1 MPWHRANE
9 MVMMGRLN
17 WFSRR
22 KQKHFG
28 DHCCA
33 VLGGACK
40 HVHIVAGSLDLS
52 LEHVEL
58 KTRG

>member
-22 KQKHFG
+22 GQNS
-28 DHCCA
+28 
-33 VLGGACK
+33 LGTTVVQYSVGLAN
-40 HVHIVAGSLDLS
+40 VVGSLDLS

>member
-9 MVMMGRLN
+9 MVVMGRLN
-17 WFSRR
+17 WFSCRG
-22 KQKHFG
+22 QNS
-28 DHCCA
+28 
-33 VLGGACK
+33 LGTTVVQYSVGLAN
-40 HVHIVAGSLDLS
+40 VVGSLDLS